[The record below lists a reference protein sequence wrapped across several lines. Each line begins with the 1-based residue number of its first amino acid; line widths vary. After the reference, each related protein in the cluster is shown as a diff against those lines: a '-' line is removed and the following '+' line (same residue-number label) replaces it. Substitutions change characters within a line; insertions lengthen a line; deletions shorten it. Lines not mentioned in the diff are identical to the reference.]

1 MMFCNILVIANI
13 IIITITDKY
22 YYNILY
28 NLYYN
33 IATIAIIVTFKW
45 KIRVLQL

>member
-33 IATIAIIVTFKW
+33 IAVVIIITFKW
-45 KIRVLQL
+45 KIRVSQL